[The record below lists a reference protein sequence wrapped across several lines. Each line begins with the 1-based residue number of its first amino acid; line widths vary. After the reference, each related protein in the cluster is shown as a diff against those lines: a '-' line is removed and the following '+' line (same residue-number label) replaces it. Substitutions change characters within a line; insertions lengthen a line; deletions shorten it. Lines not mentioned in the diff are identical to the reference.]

1 MKLNNFNFNKFVNQN
16 FSFEKN
22 PSIAIAVS
30 GGPDSMALVF
40 LLNTW
45 IKSKKGEINAL
56 IVDHKL
62 RKSSSAEAK
71 NVLSYL
77 KLKKIKSKIMS
88 VKNSKLVKK
97 NMNEARNNRYEL
109 LTNFCKKNNILH
121 LFVGHHSDD
130 NIETFIYRKVSGSDL
145 EGLQSIKDK
154 TIKNKII
161 IARPLINFKKKE
173 ILKFNKQNSIP
184 YIDDAFNLNL
194 KFTRPAIR
202 KFLNE
207 TDKLNI
213 KEINKDFKT
222 IKKYS
227 PNYNSMIWNI
237 LINNTVAIKKNQ
249 IVLNLKDFLKNDYL
263 IMVKIINKIYK
274 FFNYQDYFLRSKK
287 IQILIN
293 QIKYKNFTK
302 FNLKS
307 MLVEKHNNTL
317 VFFKKSN

>member
-97 NMNEARNNRYEL
+97 KYE
-109 LTNFCKKNNILH
+109 
-121 LFVGHHSDD
+121 
-130 NIETFIYRKVSGSDL
+130 
-145 EGLQSIKDK
+145 
-154 TIKNKII
+154 
-161 IARPLINFKKKE
+161 
-173 ILKFNKQNSIP
+173 
-184 YIDDAFNLNL
+184 
-194 KFTRPAIR
+194 
-202 KFLNE
+202 
-207 TDKLNI
+207 
-213 KEINKDFKT
+213 
-222 IKKYS
+222 
-227 PNYNSMIWNI
+227 
-237 LINNTVAIKKNQ
+237 
-249 IVLNLKDFLKNDYL
+249 
-263 IMVKIINKIYK
+263 
-274 FFNYQDYFLRSKK
+274 RSKK
-287 IQILIN
+287 
-293 QIKYKNFTK
+293 
-302 FNLKS
+302 
-307 MLVEKHNNTL
+307 
-317 VFFKKSN
+317 

>member
-62 RKSSSAEAK
+62 RKSSSVEAK
-71 NVLSYL
+71 NVLSFL
-77 KLKKIKSKIMS
+77 KFKKIKSKIMS

-161 IARPLINFKKKE
+161 IARPLINFTKKE

-184 YIDDAFNLNL
+184 YIDDASNLNL
-194 KFTRPAIR
+194 KFTRPVIR

-213 KEINKDFKT
+213 KEIKKDFKI

-237 LINNTVAIKKNQ
+237 LINNTVAIKKNR
-249 IVLNLKDFLKNDYL
+249 IVLNLKYFLKNDYL

-274 FFNYQDYFLRSKK
+274 FFNNQDYFLRSKK